1 MWELLAGQFI
11 SLGVARPVDQRP
23 KRAQR
28 YAQQPP
34 ATTQIER
41 LIPGFGRWGP
51 VDEPVETVDSPGLLS
66 SRARC
71 RFVTFVGVR
80 WLGSFQHE
88 RRRRRHPNVRR

>member
-1 MWELLAGQFI
+1 
-11 SLGVARPVDQRP
+11 
-23 KRAQR
+23 
-28 YAQQPP
+28 
-34 ATTQIER
+34 
-41 LIPGFGRWGP
+41 
-51 VDEPVETVDSPGLLS
+51 LLS